1 MVFAVNMNDPL
12 RTPAGDAFAEFAIS
26 VLRLAGPLTAAG
38 DVLARPSGQTSARWQ
53 VLAAANHAPMSV
65 ADAARA
71 LGLARQGVQRIADL
85 LESEGLIAYGDNP
98 AHQRAKLMVP
108 TPRGEEVLD
117 EIKARQA
124 VWADAF
130 GAELGEERLQQATAL
145 IGEAIALL
153 RDRPATAWT
162 AGSAS
167 GDL

>member
-1 MVFAVNMNDPL
+1 MVVTVNMTDPV

-38 DVLARPSGQTSARWQ
+38 DVLAKPSGQSAARWQ
-53 VLAAANHAPMSV
+53 VLAAASHAPMSV

-85 LESEGLIAYGDNP
+85 LEEEGLIAYGDNP

-108 TPRGEEVLD
+108 TPRGEEVLGD
-117 EIKARQA
+117 IKARQA

-130 GAELGEERLQQATAL
+130 GAELGQERLKQASAL
-145 IGEAIALL
+145 IGQAIALL
-153 RDRPATAWT
+153 RDRPTT
-162 AGSAS
+162 G
-167 GDL
+167 

>member
-1 MVFAVNMNDPL
+1 MVVTVNMNDPV
-12 RTPAGDAFAEFAIS
+12 RTPAGHAFAEFAIS
-26 VLRLAGPLTAAG
+26 VLRLTGPLTAAG
-38 DVLARPSGQTSARWQ
+38 DVLAKPSGQSSARWQ

-85 LESEGLIAYGDNP
+85 LEGEGLIAYGDNP
-98 AHQRAKLMVP
+98 AHQRAKLMMP

-145 IGEAIALL
+145 IADAIALL
-153 RDRPATAWT
+153 RDRPATA
-162 AGSAS
+162 
-167 GDL
+167 